1 MQATYKVPE
10 ANLEVL
16 RQRLAKIARRCNRI
30 KVQAPVLTVG
40 AFEDIKYNDEG
51 RERIRRVYTVT
62 LDSQERPKIDG
73 FEFAAVISPVTDEEG
88 KLLGNILRMVPG
100 FEGQLP
106 ERFRQATNHCDHC
119 NTDRK
124 RLETFVIASTD
135 GYRQVGRNCLANYLG
150 LTNPHALAELAQIL
164 IDADD
169 LMGMSEDEGGFG
181 GGSVINRFA
190 VDDILQL
197 AASAIRQYGWLS
209 NKSAREF
216 EKTSASQRVQSWI
229 FGGKK
234 ERDAFEFPLTLT
246 DEDKALASETESWL
260 ESLSIHTDNDYLYN
274 LSLLSQATSVTGK
287 NFGILVSAINAYS
300 KEKERTIR
308 RNARIQ
314 SDAKSEFVGTVGE
327 RITIENAIVVYATE
341 FESQFG
347 VTHFYKMKSG
357 DNLFVYFAST
367 KMFEQ
372 GETIPTL
379 TARVKKHENRE
390 DKYNQGEFVKQTVI
404 TRASLPKPP
413 KPELTPEQKIAKK
426 AIAKL
431 RKVQRTLPNHGPSI
445 IEQEQTGQDY
455 NDYKAWDTVNS
466 LIYEIQREHKV

>member
-1 MQATYKVPE
+1 M
-10 ANLEVL
+10 
-16 RQRLAKIARRCNRI
+16 
-30 KVQAPVLTVG
+30 TVG
-40 AFEDIKYNDEG
+40 AFEDIKWQDETG

-62 LDSQERPKIDG
+62 LDSIERPKIDG
-73 FEFAAVISPVTDEEG
+73 FEFAAVISPVIDEEG

-100 FEGQLP
+100 YPGQLP

-119 NTDRK
+119 NTDRR
-124 RLETFVIASTD
+124 RLETFVIAKDDPTKAIAFM
-135 GYRQVGRNCLANYLG
+135 QVGRNCLANYLG

-169 LMGMSEDEGGFG
+169 LCDLSENEGGFG
-181 GGSVINRFA
+181 GRTVNRFA

-216 EKTSASQRVQSWI
+216 EKTSTSQRVQAWVNGS
-229 FGGKK
+229 KK
-234 ERDAFEFPLTLT
+234 DREAFEFPLIVI
-246 DEDKALASETESWL
+246 DEDKALALETEEWL
-260 ESLSIHTDNDYLYN
+260 ATISGTTDNDYLFN
-274 LSLLSQATSVTGK
+274 LSLLSHASSVTGK

-300 KEKERTIR
+300 REKERTIR

-314 SDAKSEFVGTVGE
+314 SDAKSEFVGTIGE
-327 RITIENAIVVYATE
+327 RITIENAIIVYATE

-372 GETIPTL
+372 GETIPVL
-379 TARVKKHENRE
+379 TARVKNHEARP
-390 DKYNQGEFVKQTVI
+390 DKYDPLANSIKQTVI
-404 TRASLPKPP
+404 TRATLPKPP
-413 KPELTPEQKIAKK
+413 KPELTAEQKIAKK

-431 RKVQRTLPNHGPSI
+431 RKVQRTLPQNARYYT
-445 IEQEQTGQDY
+445 EGQDY
-455 NDYKAWDTVNS
+455 NDYLAWSTVGE
-466 LIYEIQREHKV
+466 LIWNLQREHNV